1 MNRKSIFT
9 FLLIISILNSCQ
21 YGLHSKKIEGNYYL
35 TYVDDEFD
43 TSVSYMFDDGSCV
56 GVVNDGVYAVGFN
69 SDFIIVK
76 AHPFY
81 RPNFLNRD
89 VTNFYIIPLNNTV
102 PEQVDENKI
111 GPLTEPEFNKMREK
125 LNIPQDIGFT
135 MEVNYNK

>member
-1 MNRKSIFT
+1 
-9 FLLIISILNSCQ
+9 
-21 YGLHSKKIEGNYYL
+21 
-35 TYVDDEFD
+35 
-43 TSVSYMFDDGSCV
+43 MFDDGSCV